1 LYRNSSDRRVRQSAD
16 RLFDAI
22 CQLLT
27 SKPFSEIGI
36 KEVSELADIG
46 RATFYRNFDYVDDVL
61 KLKLDEQFDELKTIV
76 EPEFDKGPINLTP
89 FFEYWVGHAQV
100 LLALYQAD
108 RWDIFST
115 RFVSAS
121 NLKLLELSV
130 MVGLTDTEIEYLQN
144 TLKGMFSSILQTW
157 IDRGRQETA
166 TQLTAIFEIPFK
178 VYVHQQLGALSEN
191 QGP

>member
-1 LYRNSSDRRVRQSAD
+1 MYRNSLDKRVKQTAD

-22 CQLLT
+22 CQLQQN
-27 SKPFSEIGI
+27 KAFSEIGI
-36 KEVSELADIG
+36 KEVSELAKIG

-61 KLKLDEQFDELKTIV
+61 KLKLDEQFDELKAIA
-76 EPEFDKGPINLTP
+76 EPEFEKGPVNLSP
-89 FFEYWVGHAQV
+89 FFDYWVAHSRV
-100 LLALYQAD
+100 LLALYKAD

-121 NLKLLELSV
+121 NLKLLELSA
-130 MVGLTDTEIEYLQN
+130 MVGLSDTEVVYLQN
-144 TLKGMFSSILQTW
+144 TIKGMFSAILQTW

-191 QGP
+191 QGS

>member
-1 LYRNSSDRRVRQSAD
+1 MKQTAD

-22 CQLLT
+22 CQLQQN
-27 SKPFSEIGI
+27 KAFSEIGI
-36 KEVSELADIG
+36 KEVSELAKIG

-61 KLKLDEQFDELKTIV
+61 KLKLDEQFDELKAIA
-76 EPEFDKGPINLTP
+76 EPEFEKGPVNLSP
-89 FFEYWVGHAQV
+89 FFDYWVAHSRV
-100 LLALYQAD
+100 LLALYKAD

-121 NLKLLELSV
+121 NLKLLELSA
-130 MVGLTDTEIEYLQN
+130 MVGLSDTEVVYLQN
-144 TLKGMFSSILQTW
+144 TIKGMFSAILQTW

-191 QGP
+191 QGS

>member
-1 LYRNSSDRRVRQSAD
+1 MYRNSLDKRVKQTTD

-22 CQLLT
+22 CELQQ
-27 SKPFSEIGI
+27 KKAFSDIGI
-36 KEVSELADIG
+36 KEVCELAIIG
-46 RATFYRNFDYVDDVL
+46 RATFYRNFDYVDDVF
-61 KLKLDEQFDELKTIV
+61 KLKLDEQFDELKSIA
-76 EPEFDKGPINLTP
+76 EPEFDKGPVNLTP
-89 FFEYWVGHAQV
+89 FFEYWVRHSQV
-100 LLALYQAD
+100 ILALYQAD

-121 NLKLLELSV
+121 NLKLLELSA

-144 TLKGMFSSILQTW
+144 TLKGMFSSILLTW

-166 TQLTAIFEIPFK
+166 AQLTAIFEIPFK

-191 QGP
+191 REE